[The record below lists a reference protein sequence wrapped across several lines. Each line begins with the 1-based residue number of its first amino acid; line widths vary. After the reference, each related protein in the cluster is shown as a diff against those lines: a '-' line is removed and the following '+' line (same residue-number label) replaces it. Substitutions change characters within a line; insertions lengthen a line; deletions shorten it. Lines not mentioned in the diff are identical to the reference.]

1 MPSFTK
7 SFHKDRACL
16 IETSFRI
23 ENMESIVIW
32 KHSSC
37 ANPQKSKRN
46 HDDMIYINWLSESSA
61 QFLQLVW
68 VLFVCVY
75 MLQWG
80 EERLLLG
87 FTVPICPYACVI
99 VSSTSSSKRKCL
111 KWLKDLMPGPIW
123 SHCWRKSSLM
133 AGCKRPIQIASHSK
147 IFQTF
152 HTMALL
158 KLQQLLQMLH
168 DNRWKPS
175 LFAMSKA
182 LGTWNLS
189 LWGLLC
195 PHLG

>member
-46 HDDMIYINWLSESSA
+46 HDA
-61 QFLQLVW
+61 QFLLC
-68 VLFVCVY
+68 VLK
-75 MLQWG
+75 WG

-87 FTVPICPYACVI
+87 FTVPICPNACVS

-158 KLQQLLQMLH
+158 KLLQLLQMLH
-168 DNRWKPS
+168 ENENRLFLPCQKHWAPEIS
-175 LFAMSKA
+175 LFEASSSHTLAK
-182 LGTWNLS
+182 
-189 LWGLLC
+189 C
-195 PHLG
+195 C

>member
-1 MPSFTK
+1 MCK
-7 SFHKDRACL
+7 STEIQAKPWRHDLHQLIKWIQCSIPPTCL
-16 IETSFRI
+16 G
-23 ENMESIVIW
+23 
-32 KHSSC
+32 
-37 ANPQKSKRN
+37 
-46 HDDMIYINWLSESSA
+46 
-61 QFLQLVW
+61 LVC
-68 VLFVCVY
+68 VCVY